1 MWKIILQGYILRN
14 GGDALRW
21 KFIDELQ
28 SIVTQL
34 KHGFGN
40 QIITLGIFTLSN

>member
-1 MWKIILQGYILRN
+1 MWKIPLHGCILNN

-21 KFIDELQ
+21 KFVNESQ

-34 KHGFGN
+34 KHGFGD
-40 QIITLGIFTLSN
+40 QIIALRSFTLSN